1 MNERIQELAEQAG
14 EYVNEVYTPP
24 VRSKTPGKIWEDGH
38 VDWHIQFNQKFA
50 ELIVLECAK
59 AIADDDL
66 AKDCGTFLMD
76 SYAKGMR
83 YSAHLIKEHFGIKP

>member
-1 MNERIQELAEQAG
+1 MNERIRELAHQAG

-38 VDWHIQFNQKFA
+38 VDWHEQFNQKFA
-50 ELIVLECAK
+50 ELIVQECAT
-59 AIADDDL
+59 AITDDKL
-66 AKDCGTFLMD
+66 AKDCGTFMMD

-83 YSAHLIKEHFGIKP
+83 YSAHLIKEHFGVE